1 MSCMKRK
8 PTYILLLLTL
18 LLTAGCGNIVLMDDD
33 GLQALRKAKISSKV
47 ISIEG
52 KVTDE
57 EGTPLEGISV
67 IVIGRFL
74 RDSQTYYGQNYQ
86 ELDTLSTDANGSY
99 RMAERTVSPA
109 FTDLQLNAFDSNGRY
124 KDASIFVRDIQAGAV
139 APTITLL
146 KK

>member
-8 PTYILLLLTL
+8 LTYILLLLTL
-18 LLTAGCGNIVLMDDD
+18 LPTAGCGNIVLMDDD

-86 ELDTLSTDANGSY
+86 ELDTLSTDVNGSY
-99 RMAERTVSPA
+99 RMTERMVSPA
-109 FTDLQLNAFDSNGRY
+109 FTDLQLNAFDNNGRY

-139 APTITLL
+139 APTITLQ

>member
-8 PTYILLLLTL
+8 ITYILFLLTL

-33 GLQALRKAKISSKV
+33 GFQALRKAKISSKF

-86 ELDTLSTDANGSY
+86 ELDTLSTDVNGSY
-99 RMAERTVSPA
+99 RMAERMVSPA

-124 KDASIFVRDIQAGAV
+124 KDASIFVRDIQTGAV

>member
-8 PTYILLLLTL
+8 LTYILLLLTL
-18 LLTAGCGNIVLMDDD
+18 LPTAGCGNIVLMDDD

-86 ELDTLSTDANGSY
+86 ELDTLSTDVNGSY

>member
-1 MSCMKRK
+1 MKRK
-8 PTYILLLLTL
+8 LTYILLLLTL
-18 LLTAGCGNIVLMDDD
+18 LPTAGCGNIVLMDDD

>member
-8 PTYILLLLTL
+8 LTYILLLLTL
-18 LLTAGCGNIVLMDDD
+18 LPTAGCGNIVLMDDD

-86 ELDTLSTDANGSY
+86 ELDTLSTDVNGSY
-99 RMAERTVSPA
+99 RMTERMVSPA
-109 FTDLQLNAFDSNGRY
+109 FTDLQLNAFDNNGRY

>member
-8 PTYILLLLTL
+8 LTYILLLLTL
-18 LLTAGCGNIVLMDDD
+18 LPTAGCGNIVLMDDD

>member
-1 MSCMKRK
+1 MKRK
-8 PTYILLLLTL
+8 LTYILLLLTL
-18 LLTAGCGNIVLMDDD
+18 LPTAGCGNIVLMDDD

-86 ELDTLSTDANGSY
+86 ELDTLSTDVNGSY

>member
-1 MSCMKRK
+1 
-8 PTYILLLLTL
+8 
-18 LLTAGCGNIVLMDDD
+18 MDDD
-33 GLQALRKAKISSKV
+33 GFQALRKAKISSKF

-86 ELDTLSTDANGSY
+86 ELDTLSTDVNGSY
-99 RMAERTVSPA
+99 RMAERMVSPA
-109 FTDLQLNAFDSNGRY
+109 FTDLQLNTFDNNGRY

>member
-8 PTYILLLLTL
+8 LTYILLLLTL
-18 LLTAGCGNIVLMDDD
+18 LPTAGCGNIVLMDDD

-86 ELDTLSTDANGSY
+86 ELDTLSTDVNGSY
-99 RMAERTVSPA
+99 RMTERMVSPA

-124 KDASIFVRDIQAGAV
+124 KDACIFVRDIQAGAV

>member
-8 PTYILLLLTL
+8 LTYILLLLTL
-18 LLTAGCGNIVLMDDD
+18 LPTAGCGNIVLMDDD

-99 RMAERTVSPA
+99 RMMERMVSPA

>member
-1 MSCMKRK
+1 MKRK
-8 PTYILLLLTL
+8 LTYILLLLTL
-18 LLTAGCGNIVLMDDD
+18 LPTAGCGNIVLMDDD

-86 ELDTLSTDANGSY
+86 ELDTLSTDVNGSY
-99 RMAERTVSPA
+99 RMMERMVSPA
-109 FTDLQLNAFDSNGRY
+109 FTDLQLNAFDNNGRY